1 VIPGAP
7 DIATLGIAGFCIVSM
22 VGFGFWF
29 IRGMSVGNI
38 YTKSQ
43 VDRLLA
49 EKDKT
54 IAEKNDVI
62 DSEREA
68 RKEWRDTAL
77 TSEAGR
83 VLSDQVAKAATEQ
96 NRLLDYFFNQV
107 MPKRAE
113 GGHD

>member
-1 VIPGAP
+1 MTP
-7 DIATLGIAGFCIVSM
+7 DWTTLGVAGVCILGYIGLLSWFFKAM
-22 VGFGFWF
+22 VGG
-29 IRGMSVGNI
+29 SI

-43 VDRLLA
+43 VDQMLA

-77 TSEAGR
+77 ASEAGR
-83 VLSDQVAKAATEQ
+83 VLSDNVAKAATEQ

-107 MPKRAE
+107 IPKQRVDAS
-113 GGHD
+113 DD